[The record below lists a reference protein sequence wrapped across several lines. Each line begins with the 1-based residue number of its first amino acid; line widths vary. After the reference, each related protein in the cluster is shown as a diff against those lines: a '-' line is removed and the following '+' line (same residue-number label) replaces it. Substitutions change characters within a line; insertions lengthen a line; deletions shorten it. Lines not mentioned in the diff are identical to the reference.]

1 MKVNNSI
8 SEKELEEMAREQ
20 QREYMRRWRRENK
33 DKVNAYMRK
42 YRKENP
48 EKIAEINKRYWK
60 KKALEE
66 MEKVKEG

>member
-1 MKVNNSI
+1 MSI
-8 SEKELEEMAREQ
+8 KDKELEEMAREK
-20 QREYMRRWRRENK
+20 QREYMRNWRKENK

-60 KKALEE
+60 NKVLEE
-66 MEKVKEG
+66 MEGVKEG